1 MKNSEESVIALIK
14 FLCIQLNE
22 KGVIEYI
29 KINLAANGE
38 DEGTSVISKSD
49 LIEKIKDINS
59 MTYVKELK
67 LQTFEGKSIN
77 VVDDKYFRTDGDTN
91 EKNDLLDLPICK
103 LK

>member
-1 MKNSEESVIALIK
+1 MVI
-14 FLCIQLNE
+14 
-22 KGVIEYI
+22 
-29 KINLAANGE
+29 
-38 DEGTSVISKSD
+38 
-49 LIEKIKDINS
+49 
-59 MTYVKELK
+59 KELK